1 MGRLP
6 QIFRIVSFF
15 KVAVLAASSLALVPT
30 PVSAQDGVIDLAGKA
45 ADPFAVARGKVVALI
60 FVRTDCPI
68 SNRYAPAIQ
77 QLSAQHV
84 KKVEFF
90 LIYPDKKESAEA
102 IRKHDQEFGYR
113 IASLRDTQHVLV
125 KRSRAQITPEV
136 AVFDAE
142 RKLIYHGR
150 IDNLYE
156 DFGHARKSATTH
168 ELEDAVRA
176 AINGKS
182 LRTDATPAVGCYISD
197 VE

>member
-1 MGRLP
+1 MGQLP
-6 QIFRIVSFF
+6 QTFRIVSFL
-15 KVAVLAASSLALVPT
+15 KVAVLTASYLASVPT

-90 LIYPDKKESAEA
+90 LIYPDKKESAEV

-113 IASLRDTQHVLV
+113 IASLRDPQHVLV
-125 KRSRAQITPEV
+125 NRSRARITPEV

-156 DFGHARKSATTH
+156 DFGHTRKSATTH
-168 ELEDAVRA
+168 ELEDAVQA
-176 AINGKS
+176 AITGKA

-197 VE
+197 LE

>member
-1 MGRLP
+1 MGQLP

-15 KVAVLAASSLALVPT
+15 KIAVLTASFLAFAPT
-30 PVSAQDGVIDLAGKA
+30 SVSAQGGVIDLAGKPV
-45 ADPFAVARGKVVALI
+45 DPFAVARGKAVVLI

-77 QLSAQHV
+77 QLSKQHAE
-84 KKVEFF
+84 KAEFF

-113 IASLRDTQHVLV
+113 IASLRDPRHVLV
-125 KRSRAQITPEV
+125 KRSRARITPEV

-168 ELEDAVRA
+168 ELEDAVQA
-176 AINGKS
+176 AINGKPLS
-182 LRTDATPAVGCYISD
+182 TDATSAVGCYISD